1 MLSYC
6 LRHADKA
13 VALNAAS
20 TLDALVKDLDF
31 VASDLT
37 PGFDGLMEGIFIGL
51 GGLESSDGR
60 LVFLQLMS
68 TLMNTVRK
76 FMCGYCIGNFPCWLS
91 FLRLNVCWLLHE
103 CLHFIGHLLYLHPIS
118 AVSCLS
124 MLFQCYVMHSFH
136 SVAFVSIA
144 ICTCDLD
151 SFLSLAFCVVVLT
164 GRANRHPQLCTA
176 RTATAS
182 FDMGCSCW

>member
-1 MLSYC
+1 MSRSVLWLIQCWLKDIPVELRRQLYLVLSYC

-60 LVFLQLMS
+60 LIFLQLMS
-68 TLMNTVRK
+68 TLMNTVSSP
-76 FMCGYCIGNFPCWLS
+76 G
-91 FLRLNVCWLLHE
+91 
-103 CLHFIGHLLYLHPIS
+103 
-118 AVSCLS
+118 
-124 MLFQCYVMHSFH
+124 
-136 SVAFVSIA
+136 
-144 ICTCDLD
+144 
-151 SFLSLAFCVVVLT
+151 FLSSYGVDAIFSVE
-164 GRANRHPQLCTA
+164 
-176 RTATAS
+176 
-182 FDMGCSCW
+182 M